1 MIMEKPDTNPV
12 TEYLG
17 GLTARNERTSREALD
32 VLAKR
37 ISWKG
42 IDKTAQRKLDAFSA
56 PWWQLTEADVV
67 KIRDSLASGKWRND
81 NQGEPYSVTT
91 VNRFINSLKGVL
103 RQCWRQELMAA
114 DVYLDAVSKLK
125 SVPSRFVR

>member
-12 TEYLG
+12 AEYLS

-32 VLAKR
+32 HLAKK
-37 ISWKG
+37 ITWKAV
-42 IDKTAQRKLDAFSA
+42 DKTERRKLDAFSA
-56 PWWQLTEADVV
+56 PWWQLTEDDVV
-67 KIRDSLASGKWRND
+67 KIREALAGGKWKSDSN
-81 NQGEPYSVTT
+81 GEPYSVTT

-103 RQCWRQELMAA
+103 RQCWRQELMPA